1 MNSNKH
7 FGEALNEL
15 LAKTGITQET
25 LAEEVGIDRSMI
37 SHYINDKSVPRI
49 NVLLKIANVLKIDP
63 TYFKEY
69 RVHLMQE
76 LARSDLNF
84 ERECY
89 EHYLKY
95 LDKEEGKEEE
105 GTSKKVLKKSNT
117 A

>member
-1 MNSNKH
+1 
-7 FGEALNEL
+7 
-15 LAKTGITQET
+15 
-25 LAEEVGIDRSMI
+25 
-37 SHYINDKSVPRI
+37 
-49 NVLLKIANVLKIDP
+49 
-63 TYFKEY
+63 
-69 RVHLMQE
+69 MQE

-105 GTSKKVLKKSNT
+105 GTSKKIFKESNT